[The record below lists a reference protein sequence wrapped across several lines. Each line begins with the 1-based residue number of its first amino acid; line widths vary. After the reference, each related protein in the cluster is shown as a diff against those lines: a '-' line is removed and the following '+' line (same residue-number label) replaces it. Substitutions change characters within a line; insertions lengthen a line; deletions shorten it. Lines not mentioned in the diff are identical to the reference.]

1 MNTMLQKLKK
11 RFQTLRMLGI
21 ICLLMCVANNI
32 NAAVGDTFTQGNL
45 KYTVLTES
53 GTTGTVKV
61 QAVSTSISGTLSIPE
76 EVTNSSITYKVTSI
90 GNDAFYGCKGLTG
103 DLVIPNSVTSIGSS
117 AFYGCSGFNGSVKIP
132 NSVTSIGNFAFYGCS
147 GLTGDLVIPNSVT
160 SIGSSAFYGCSG
172 LTGDLVIP
180 NSVSSIGS
188 SAFNGCSGLTGDLVI
203 PNSVSSI
210 GSGAFYG
217 CSGLT
222 GDLVIP
228 NSVTSIGDYAFN
240 GCSGLTGD
248 LVIPNSVTSIG
259 NFAFYGCKKVKH
271 ITLPTTL
278 PLISKNLISNSS
290 VEDLTIPQIN
300 NVSSIN
306 CQDINNIFYLSST
319 FPTYSNSSPSFG
331 HSKMQ
336 KLYVKSTTY
345 KQLKNST
352 DGSNWISH
360 YTITDKVPVTFPSD
374 RSYITLCR
382 DFDVD
387 FRQTNDNLPAGISPL
402 KAYIVSEIDEKS
414 NAVVLQEITYVPSR
428 LRSNEDGFT
437 GYDEY
442 VGVLLKGTPG
452 YTYYY
457 KIGEDDYT
465 KGKDEQMTV
474 EKALALTG
482 GTVPTGKAT
491 FVGCNDP
498 RHVVPEETEDGVTYK
513 TYGLKNNQFLAY
525 SKEGY
530 VPYNHAYLRIPT
542 SSSVGAKGLVNLVF
556 KNADGTTSIQ
566 SIDIKKPSYEKDVM
580 YNLQGMRVDDSYH
593 GIVIV
598 NGKKILKK

>member
-1 MNTMLQKLKK
+1 MNSILHKSAVRL
-11 RFQTLRMLGI
+11 LGVQVLA
-21 ICLLMCVANNI
+21 LLCFFISTANKGY
-32 NAAVGDTFTQGNL
+32 AAVGDHIKSWDGL
-45 KYTVLTES
+45 IYTILSES
-53 GTTGTVKV
+53 NQTVSVK
-61 QAVSTSISGTLSIPE
+61 AEYPNNFAGELHLSAEIFDWE
-76 EVTNSSITYKVTSI
+76 NSQRTYK
-90 GNDAFYGCKGLTG
+90 LTR
-103 DLVIPNSVTSIGSS
+103 IENS
-117 AFYGCSGFNGSVKIP
+117 AFE
-132 NSVTSIGNFAFYGCS
+132 GCS

-160 SIGSSAFYGCSG
+160 SIGMDAFYGCSG

-180 NSVSSIGS
+180 NSITSIGMD
-188 SAFNGCSGLTGDLVI
+188 AFGGCSGLTGDLVI
-203 PNSVSSI
+203 PNSITSI
-210 GSGAFYG
+210 GEYTFGG

-228 NSVTSIGDYAFN
+228 NSITSIGDGAFA
-240 GCSGLTGD
+240 GCSGFN
-248 LVIPNSVTSIG
+248 VSVKIPNSVTSIG
-259 NFAFYGCKKVKH
+259 ESAFDGCKKVKH

-278 PLISKNLISNSS
+278 PLISYNLISNSS
-290 VEDLTIPQIN
+290 VEDLTIPQIS

-306 CQDINNIFYLSST
+306 CQNINNIFYLSST

-331 HSKMQ
+331 HSTIQ

-345 KQLKNST
+345 EQLKNSS

-374 RSYITLCR
+374 RSYITMCR

-402 KAYIVSEIDEKS
+402 KAYIVSEIDEKN

-428 LRSNEDGFT
+428 LRSNEDGFK

-482 GTVPTGKAT
+482 GTVPTGNAT
-491 FVGCNDP
+491 FIGCNDP
-498 RHVVPEETEDGVTYK
+498 KHVAPEETEDGITYK

-566 SIDIKKPSYEKDVM
+566 SIDTKKPSYEKNVM
-580 YNLQGMRVDDSYH
+580 YNLQGMRVDDSYR